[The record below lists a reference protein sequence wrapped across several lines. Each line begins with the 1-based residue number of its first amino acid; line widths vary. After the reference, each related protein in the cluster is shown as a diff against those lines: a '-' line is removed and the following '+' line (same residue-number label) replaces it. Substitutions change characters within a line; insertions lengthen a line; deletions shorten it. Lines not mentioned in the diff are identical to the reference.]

1 MLEDFITQDNV
12 QIVEC
17 VKGWKE
23 AIQLGVQPLR
33 EQDFV
38 DEKYVTA
45 IIRNIEKYGSNFI
58 ISPYIILPHA
68 RPEEGVK
75 KNGISILFVHK
86 PFYIHNRTMP
96 LKLMIIL
103 APVNAKAHLQMLRSI
118 SEVLNDEKQMKRML
132 KSNTV
137 EELLTVFASTE
148 RHVR

>member
-1 MLEDFITQDNV
+1 MFDDFITKNNV
-12 QIVEC
+12 QIVEY
-17 VKGWKE
+17 VKDWRQ

-33 EQDFV
+33 EKDFV

-45 IIRNIEKYGSNFI
+45 IVRNLENYGSNFI

-75 KNGISILFVHK
+75 KNGISILLVHK
-86 PFYIHNRTMP
+86 PFYFHDHTMP
-96 LKLMIIL
+96 IKLMIVL

-118 SEVLNDEKQMKRML
+118 SEVLNDEKRMMHAL

-137 EELLTVFASTE
+137 EELLTVFTSLKKE
-148 RHVR
+148 M